1 MLGMGVLL
9 AVAYSPL
16 AHWAN
21 ASHRPE
27 VAAIAGGL
35 LVLM

>member
-27 VAAIAGGL
+27 VA
-35 LVLM
+35 

>member
-21 ASHRPE
+21 ASHR
-27 VAAIAGGL
+27 
-35 LVLM
+35 

>member
-21 ASHRPE
+21 ASHRP
-27 VAAIAGGL
+27 
-35 LVLM
+35 